1 MRAHSSAVERPAHNR
16 LVPGSNPGGPT
27 KPAFSGDWQYRN
39 AAAAAYLGS
48 TVVAKKPA
56 NPEGRVPLW
65 VDVRHRKGM
74 KGVVLII
81 ISPPNV
87 D

>member
-39 AAAAAYLGS
+39 AVAAAYLGS
-48 TVVAKKPA
+48 TVVAKEPA
-56 NPEGRVPLW
+56 NPEGLVPKAAAGSLSVW
-65 VDVRHRKGM
+65 TFGILKERKA
-74 KGVVLII
+74 
-81 ISPPNV
+81 
-87 D
+87 

>member
-48 TVVAKKPA
+48 TVVAKNPA
-56 NPEGRVPLW
+56 NPEGRVPEAATASLP
-65 VDVRHRKGM
+65 VRTFGIK
-74 KGVVLII
+74 KE
-81 ISPPNV
+81 
-87 D
+87 